1 MKLPNS
7 AKEALARVFYDLGQ
21 SPEAIDDLMSVL
33 KIFDFRWDA
42 KNQVLIDDNT
52 EEVFSEKKAKKDSP
66 WEVIPIKNLSN
77 FDLDCLERV
86 LNTRVMKKIDSPL
99 GLNPLFEC
107 LGWTIKLSGDT
118 YRLHFVGGTDYWESH
133 DPHQWDKE
141 WTDPASQK
149 DLEDYLNEV
158 SKEVQDYLDKCMESL
173 EEETDGE
180 DVEDTSDIL
189 KTIKLSYPL
198 RPNLNW
204 DPNGEIPKEWK

>member
-33 KIFDFRWDA
+33 KIFDFRWDV

-52 EEVFSEKKAKKDSP
+52 EKVFPKKKVEKDSP
-66 WEVIPIKNLSN
+66 WRIIPIKNLSN

-86 LNTRVMKKIDSPL
+86 LNTRTMKKIVSPL

-133 DPHQWDKE
+133 DPNQWNKE
-141 WTDPASQK
+141 WTEGWQEPWIPDSIKNPW
-149 DLEDYLNEV
+149 V
-158 SKEVQDYLDKCMESL
+158 
-173 EEETDGE
+173 GE
-180 DVEDTSDIL
+180 ADTL
-189 KTIKLSYPL
+189 KIVRLQYP
-198 RPNLNW
+198 RINW
-204 DPNGEIPKEWK
+204 DTDKKIPEEWT